1 MAQGIQIFFPVS
13 QVNKEQQQQKTQIR
27 LIYDLF
33 MIQKL
38 TEFLNCTRPIFSRVN
53 CRGPSLRAQSVC

>member
-13 QVNKEQQQQKTQIR
+13 QVNKEQQMS

-33 MIQKL
+33 MI
-38 TEFLNCTRPIFSRVN
+38 
-53 CRGPSLRAQSVC
+53 